1 MEDELTQVNVQMPAD
16 LRALLDEM
24 VSTDESDRSKFI
36 RRLIRQEHARR
47 QAQQLP
53 LPLPEKP
60 ARRQERKTI
69 AAAA

>member
-53 LPLPEKP
+53 LPLSEKS